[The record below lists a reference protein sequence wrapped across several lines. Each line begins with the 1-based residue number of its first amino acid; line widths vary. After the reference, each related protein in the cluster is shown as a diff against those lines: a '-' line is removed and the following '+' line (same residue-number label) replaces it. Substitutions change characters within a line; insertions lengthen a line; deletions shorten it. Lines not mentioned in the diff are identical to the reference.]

1 MRQSGFRRTWLL
13 LVLVLSLAGSALPG
27 AVAQASVNGEATG
40 RGDVSSIV
48 GSSSGLVSKPKHRGK
63 DDKGP
68 GKEKNDDKG
77 QGKDKKDDKGDG
89 PGKDKENG
97 KDNGKHKGQNKGKG
111 NNGNGNGNGK
121 QQPIDATNAYTV
133 DVTCLFDETA
143 NQSTCTFTGIAPDD
157 GKKINEFSVPEAAI
171 CAEVMGGTADYVQA
185 DPKMNLTR
193 YQSHGPDASFSLVLA
208 GEVSTTGTT
217 TYWFK
222 VGGSI
227 FPGQGAGLACA
238 DEAAE
243 SPPADNPDPGTPAA
257 ETSSTGK
264 LVVTTYQCP
273 QVPEDPQEFDWFGTC
288 EQGGDYHFALDQA
301 GAGAAKHYTLDIP
314 DDGMTVFS
322 DLEPGLYHLELSDA
336 KWCHAESDRV
346 NSEGN
351 LSITAGENTQVW
363 IFVCNVPAS

>member
-40 RGDVSSIV
+40 RGDVSSMV
-48 GSSSGLVSKPKHRGK
+48 GSSSGLVSKPKHKGK

-111 NNGNGNGNGK
+111 NNGNGK

-171 CAEVMGGTADYVQA
+171 CAEVIGGTADYVQA

-227 FPGQGAGLACA
+227 FPGQGAGLACV
-238 DEAAE
+238 DQAAE
-243 SPPADNPDPGTPAA
+243 SPPADNPDAGTPAA
-257 ETSSTGK
+257 DSLSTGK

-273 QVPEDPQEFDWFGTC
+273 QLPEDPQEFDWFGTC